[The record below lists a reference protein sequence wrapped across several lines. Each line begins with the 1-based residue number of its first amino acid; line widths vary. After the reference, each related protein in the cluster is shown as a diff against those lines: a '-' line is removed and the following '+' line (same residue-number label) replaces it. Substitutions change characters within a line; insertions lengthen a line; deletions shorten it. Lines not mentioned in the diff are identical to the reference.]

1 MTANEGAAPSPKVA
15 APIETRTAAKQLRLV
30 QGSAGDRQGTPSS
43 EGLNASAVVRARK
56 RWNVRGC
63 QCEPCLLRRA
73 ADRERR
79 RAKALREQQR
89 AAAQDGAW

>member
-15 APIETRTAAKQLRLV
+15 APNTRTAAKPLRLV
-30 QGSAGDRQGTPSS
+30 QGSAEDRQDASS
-43 EGLNASAVVRARK
+43 SAGLNASAVVRARK

-79 RAKALREQQR
+79 RVKALREQR
-89 AAAQDGAW
+89 EASR